1 MKKLIK
7 RIVPILLSVFMIF
20 GVLDMPVYAS
30 SAEENSDGENS
41 DKEGSQSLN
50 GKDGASVQRSGFIIY
65 VSDGSGHAVSKI
77 VAISSMGTEPQS
89 SSGAPRVDMLYTTFG
104 EAVNTFQWGTKP
116 AWGGSPFTT
125 TGTAITAWLK
135 NSQPIADG
143 EPGWYYICMD
153 VLGMSRDE
161 ALALADKQE
170 MYLNVETWMGGGYYV
185 GMTHTGVFLVADSS
199 TWGAVTQ
206 PNNRLGLYT
215 HDKLVNGVAYRE
227 SWLGLSV
234 PSSLKGKHPSSE
246 LTGMVG
252 LGISSIRLKPG
263 DRQVIKC
270 YYTAGKLDST
280 SYSFAD
286 ESYEIKDE
294 GSYKAK
300 DWFVSEKKSQ
310 RSGNTEFSSFQSE
323 LPSTR
328 SGYYI
333 IYSGKLSS
341 ISAIAQI
348 VPIR

>member
-7 RIVPILLSVFMIF
+7 RIVPILLSVFMLF
-20 GVLDMPVYAS
+20 GVLDTPVYAS
-30 SAEENSDGENS
+30 STDKEEEEPATELPDPDENSDGDNTEE
-41 DKEGSQSLN
+41 EGSQDLS

-77 VAISSMGTEPQS
+77 VAISSMGVEPKS
-89 SSGAPRVDMLYTTFG
+89 SSGAPKATMMFTTFG
-104 EAVNTFQWGTKP
+104 EPVNELQWETKP

-143 EPGWYYICMD
+143 EAGWYYICMN

-170 MYLNVETWMGGGYYV
+170 MYLNVETWMGGGLYV

-199 TWGAVTQ
+199 TWGKYTQ

-300 DWFVSEKKSQ
+300 DWFVSEKKTQ
-310 RSGNTEFSSFQSE
+310 RSGDTEFSSFQSE

-328 SGYYI
+328 TY
-333 IYSGKLSS
+333 
-341 ISAIAQI
+341 A
-348 VPIR
+348 

>member
-30 SAEENSDGENS
+30 QSDKEEEPAPELPDPDENSDGDNTEE
-41 DKEGSQSLN
+41 EGSQDLS

-77 VAISSMGTEPQS
+77 VAISSMGVEPHS
-89 SSGAPRVDMLYTTFG
+89 SSGAPEIVKMSTTFG
-104 EAVNTFQWGTKP
+104 EPVNDIQWGTKP

-135 NSQPIADG
+135 NSQPIANG
-143 EPGWYYICMD
+143 EAGWFYICTA
-153 VLGMSRDE
+153 VLGMSEDE
-161 ALALADKQE
+161 AMALADKQE
-170 MYLNVETWMGGGYYV
+170 MYMNVETWMGGGLYV
-185 GMTHTGVFLVADSS
+185 GMHHTGVFLVADSS
-199 TWGAVTQ
+199 TWGKYTQ

-215 HDKLVNGVAYRE
+215 HGKLVNGVAYRE

-234 PSSLKGKHPSSE
+234 PSFLKGKHPSSE

-286 ESYEIKDE
+286 ESYDINDE

-300 DWFVSEKKSQ
+300 DWFVSEKKSN
-310 RSGNTEFSSFQSE
+310 RSGDTEFSSFQSE
-323 LPSTR
+323 LPATR
-328 SGYYI
+328 TY
-333 IYSGKLSS
+333 
-341 ISAIAQI
+341 A
-348 VPIR
+348 